1 LVGKAASPSQV
12 AHPSH
17 ISKLLIPWKKV
28 QFHCAWCHCS
38 HLCCH
43 PWQVSSVL
51 KPESFP
57 CLLVFEIQIPFIYL
71 QAEVQIKLMIRS
83 RFFSKQNT
91 CTVRTKAVDRER
103 NKTRKLATAVS
114 VASVSLQ

>member
-1 LVGKAASPSQV
+1 VPGAIAAISAATHGRFHQSSSQR
-12 AHPSH
+12 ASH
-17 ISKLLIPWKKV
+17 VFLY
-28 QFHCAWCHCS
+28 
-38 HLCCH
+38 
-43 PWQVSSVL
+43 
-51 KPESFP
+51 
-57 CLLVFEIQIPFIYL
+57 FEIQIPFIYL

-91 CTVRTKAVDRER
+91 CTARTKAVDRER